1 MDLKVENLVRSA
13 ALVVLGLP
21 IVLPIS
27 GAISANTRVS
37 PGQRAVQE
45 FKDDLALPC
54 LKYVFAKSD
63 TKAEREAKNQIDEV
77 LGGDTNYGSVC
88 KYVL

>member
-1 MDLKVENLVRSA
+1 MDIKLENLVRSA
-13 ALVVLGLP
+13 ALVILGLP
-21 IVLPIS
+21 IVLPLS
-27 GAISANTRVS
+27 GAISSTTRVT

-45 FKDDLALPC
+45 FKDDLSLPC
-54 LKYVFAKSD
+54 LKYVFAKAD
-63 TKAEREAKNQIDEV
+63 TKAEREAKNTIDEV